1 MRGIRTCGPAAQS
14 VALVLAG
21 WLNTPGA
28 AAVLQHPGW
37 GAVITLVLLS
47 PALWVLP
54 RLQPEQGAPRSIWR
68 PRHREPI

>member
-1 MRGIRTCGPAAQS
+1 MRG
-14 VALVLAG
+14 ALISALILAG

-28 AAVLQHPGW
+28 AAVLEHQGW
-37 GAVITLVLLS
+37 GPVMAALLLA

-68 PRHREPI
+68 TRHREPT